1 MYKSYL
7 LVDKENFMIIP
18 DISQTLAELY
28 KSLILELRPD
38 WDVQVIEEDYNLYKM
53 GFIDDIPCSLII
65 EIAIEQIER
74 LYDEIIDMEIGVY
87 LYEDLLT
94 TSSHN
99 LSKEERELQKQIKL
113 REREYY
119 KFAQLEG
126 LCLEILNEEEML

>member
-1 MYKSYL
+1 
-7 LVDKENFMIIP
+7 MIIQ

-94 TSSHN
+94 TAPHN

>member
-1 MYKSYL
+1 
-7 LVDKENFMIIP
+7 MIIP

-126 LCLEILNEEEML
+126 LCLEILNEEEMLWKVRK

>member
-1 MYKSYL
+1 
-7 LVDKENFMIIP
+7 MIIP

-38 WDVQVIEEDYNLYKM
+38 WDVQVIEEDYNLYKL
-53 GFIDDIPCSLII
+53 GFIDDIPCSLKI

-126 LCLEILNEEEML
+126 LCLEILIEEEML

>member
-1 MYKSYL
+1 
-7 LVDKENFMIIP
+7 MIVS
-18 DISQTLAELY
+18 DISQTLAESY

-38 WDVQVIEEDYNLYKM
+38 WNVQVIEEDYNLYKL
-53 GFIDDIPCSLII
+53 GFIDDIPCSLKI
-65 EIAIEQIER
+65 EIEIEQIEQ

-94 TSSHN
+94 TSPHN
-99 LSKEERELQKQIKL
+99 LTKEERELQKQIKL

-126 LCLEILNEEEML
+126 LCLEILNEEEQV

>member
-1 MYKSYL
+1 M
-7 LVDKENFMIIP
+7 
-18 DISQTLAELY
+18 
-28 KSLILELRPD
+28 
-38 WDVQVIEEDYNLYKM
+38 QVIEEDYNLYKL
-53 GFIDDIPCSLII
+53 GFVDDIPCSLKI

-113 REREYY
+113 REKEYY

-126 LCLEILNEEEML
+126 LCLEIINGEEMP

>member
-1 MYKSYL
+1 
-7 LVDKENFMIIP
+7 MIVSDIP
-18 DISQTLAELY
+18 QTLAELY
-28 KSLILELRPD
+28 KSLILELRPA
-38 WDVQVIEEDYNLYKM
+38 WNVQVIEEDYNLYKL
-53 GFIDDIPCSLII
+53 GFIDDIPCSLKI
-65 EIAIEQIER
+65 EIAIEQIEQ

-94 TSSHN
+94 TAPHN

-126 LCLEILNEEEML
+126 LCLKIINEEEMP